1 VVTIGVFASLPDTS
15 APLILFSLP
24 QALTSIW
31 NMEKTEL
38 HLSIFDYC
46 HREIRHP
53 DLTGNSLTRF
63 YMALGK
69 TLSEL
74 RLEPTLAEPQRDQH
88 R

>member
-1 VVTIGVFASLPDTS
+1 MSDIHTY
-15 APLILFSLP
+15 
-24 QALTSIW
+24 
-31 NMEKTEL
+31 
-38 HLSIFDYC
+38 LSIFDYR

-74 RLEPTLAEPQRDQH
+74 RLEPTVPEPQPDQH